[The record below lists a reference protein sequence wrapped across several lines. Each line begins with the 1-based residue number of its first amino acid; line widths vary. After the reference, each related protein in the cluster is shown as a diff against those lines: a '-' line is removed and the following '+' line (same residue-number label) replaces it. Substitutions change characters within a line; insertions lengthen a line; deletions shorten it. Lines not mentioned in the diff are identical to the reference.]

1 ERLDLDLLVGGH
13 LRGERERWLV
23 SGATLRF

>member
-1 ERLDLDLLVGGH
+1 VGGH

>member
-1 ERLDLDLLVGGH
+1 LLVGGH

>member
-1 ERLDLDLLVGGH
+1 LVGGH